1 MQTAWINSYQKIN
14 LNDLVLTRADFT
26 SEQCCR
32 KTKYLNKTVFIAA
45 KEVLDYQVT
54 TILILCSGNLRI
66 YLFSGCNA
74 LW

>member
-32 KTKYLNKTVFIAA
+32 KTKFLNKAVFIAA
-45 KEVLDYQVT
+45 KEVLDYRVI
-54 TILILCSGNLRI
+54 ILSIRQK
-66 YLFSGCNA
+66 
-74 LW
+74 